1 MQKQL
6 FTAFL
11 LFPLLL
17 LSSCSSEEMVQQ
29 EGSQVKEA
37 AVQSGNIANQKK
49 DTPQQNTPSP
59 KYDKAVTAPA
69 DKTQNPTAKED
80 NVTVTSKQPAQS
92 SIGSKQL
99 QEFKNT
105 TNQHPTNT
113 KSSANEQKQTNAAL
127 TYDQVKSTLHKG
139 MSKEEVEA
147 FLKVTGVK
155 IVSALDGKTMYRYD
169 IAFPDH
175 YQFTATLAEDGTQ
188 LDDVDIDGVK
198 KYKGVI
204 VFVEY
209 DEQATIK
216 GYSIFYVDEKTQ
228 KVHAYYHYPTFEKT
242 DILE

>member
-6 FTAFL
+6 FTPFL
-11 LFPLLL
+11 LFILLL
-17 LSSCSSEEMVQQ
+17 NSLSSEEMVQR
-29 EGSQVKEA
+29 EGSQVKA
-37 AVQSGNIANQKK
+37 ATIQNGNIANQKK
-49 DTPQQNTPSP
+49 DLLQQNIQLP
-59 KYDKAVTAPA
+59 KYNKAATAPA
-69 DKTQNPTAKED
+69 DKTKNPTAKED
-80 NVTVTSKQPAQS
+80 NVTVTSKQPVQS
-92 SIGSKQL
+92 PIGTKQS
-99 QEFKNT
+99 QEFKNA
-105 TNQHPTNT
+105 TNQHPTST
-113 KSSANEQKQTNAAL
+113 KSSTNEQKQTNAAL

-155 IVSALDGKTMYRYD
+155 IVSALDKKTMYRYD

-175 YQFTATLAEDGTQ
+175 YQFTAILTEDGTQ

-204 VFVEY
+204 AFVEY
-209 DEQATIK
+209 DEQANIK